1 MKLNI
6 DFEKKEVTLL
16 ENCNLHQLY
25 IMMERIFGE
34 GTLSE
39 ITIIPKVITQTNIV
53 EKSTLPDFLNHIK
66 KQDRNPYYLDDFKV
80 TCSDPHF
87 RK

>member
-39 ITIIPKVITQTNIV
+39 ITIIPKVITQSIAQDR
-53 EKSTLPDFLNHIK
+53 SSLPDLIK
-66 KQDRNPYYLDDFKV
+66 QISKQPSPYYLADFRID
-80 TCSDPHF
+80 CSDPHF